1 MTAIIIYFTNTK
13 QYFMKKT
20 SIFILSFLAVAMTA
34 NAQIETEDDGFGQ
47 KQRVENRKT
56 TTTRVEVKGKH
67 YNYELSVGL
76 RAGTGVSTMSE
87 GDGLKIYDGSGLSF
101 GGGLAAN
108 VRFGGKDSRNRPLDG
123 QGLFGIG
130 LELNYKQH
138 TVKTLADDDLTLGY
152 FEVPVMLQFYPCYNT
167 KHLKNLY
174 IEVGP
179 TITGTMSSS
188 PDKIKVGEITYF
200 TGDLKGFDVKATVG
214 LGYRFNK
221 NSANDGF
228 YANAR
233 YYLGTSELA
242 GNFPA
247 KISSLEIS
255 IGYLFKCIG
264 TKK

>member
-1 MTAIIIYFTNTK
+1 
-13 QYFMKKT
+13 MKKT
-20 SIFILSFLAVAMTA
+20 FIFLMSLMAFSISA
-34 NAQIETEDDGFGQ
+34 NAQIVSDDDGFGQ
-47 KQRVENRKT
+47 KPKTENAKKESKNEFKK
-56 TTTRVEVKGKH
+56 VSKIEVKGKH

-76 RAGTGVSTMSE
+76 RAGAGISSMSE
-87 GDGLKIYDGSGLSF
+87 SDDLKIYDGSGMAF

-108 VRFGGKDSRNRPLDG
+108 VRFGGMDKRKRPLDG
-123 QGLFGIG
+123 QGVFGIG
-130 LELNYKQH
+130 LELNYKNYA
-138 TVKTLADDDLTLGY
+138 VKTIAGEDLKLGY
-152 FEVPVMLQFYPCYNT
+152 FEVPIMLQFYPMYQS
-167 KHLKNLY
+167 KQLKNLY
-174 IEVGP
+174 IELGP
-179 TITGTMSSS
+179 TICGSMSSS
-188 PDKIKVGEITYF
+188 PDMLKVDDVYYH

-247 KISSLEIS
+247 KVSSMEIS

-264 TKK
+264 TKKKSNN

>member
-1 MTAIIIYFTNTK
+1 MSLMAF
-13 QYFMKKT
+13 
-20 SIFILSFLAVAMTA
+20 SISA
-34 NAQIETEDDGFGQ
+34 NAQIVSDDDGFGQ
-47 KQRVENRKT
+47 KPKTENAKKESKNEFKK
-56 TTTRVEVKGKH
+56 VSKIEVKGKH

-76 RAGTGVSTMSE
+76 RAGAGISSMSE
-87 GDGLKIYDGSGLSF
+87 SDGLNIYDGSGMAF

-108 VRFGGKDSRNRPLDG
+108 VRFGGKDRRNRPLDG
-123 QGLFGIG
+123 QGVFGIG
-130 LELNYKQH
+130 LELNYKNYA
-138 TVKTLADDDLTLGY
+138 VKTIAGEDLKLGY
-152 FEVPVMLQFYPCYNT
+152 FEVPIMLQFYPMYQS
-167 KHLKNLY
+167 KQLKNLY
-174 IEVGP
+174 IELGP
-179 TITGTMSSS
+179 TICGSMSSS
-188 PDKIKVGEITYF
+188 PDMLKVDDAYYH

-247 KISSLEIS
+247 KVSSMEIS

-264 TKK
+264 TKKKSNY